1 MSTVR
6 HAGDDPAIGRPE
18 PGREHLPL
26 IEAAAAPSAHDAEE
40 VAHHTAVHDES
51 EAHPAPTNDVRNAR
65 LGGRMSDSNRDRI
78 INMISPIV
86 LLVVWEIASR
96 TGILDARFFPAPS
109 QIFDTLITLIKNGT
123 LWTNTWMSLQRL
135 FWGTLLGGI
144 PALLLGIAMGLYR
157 PLRAFVD
164 PLVSA
169 TYPVPKSAIMP
180 LILLIFGLGEASK
193 IVMVAI
199 GVFYPV
205 LINSVAGVREINKVY
220 LDVGQN
226 FGAGRWQVFKT
237 IALPGALPLIMSGI
251 KLGVGMGLI
260 LIAIAEMIGAKSG
273 LGYMIWN
280 AWEVL
285 SVETMYVGLLTIALL
300 GFVFTLILN
309 EIEHVLIPWRTHR

>member
-1 MSTVR
+1 MSFTR
-6 HAGDDPAIGRPE
+6 PADVD
-18 PGREHLPL
+18 
-26 IEAAAAPSAHDAEE
+26 AAAAGSVGRAAQEDHADVHAAE
-40 VAHHTAVHDES
+40 TGLD
-51 EAHPAPTNDVRNAR
+51 PTHNVVRDAR
-65 LGGRMSDSNRDRI
+65 LRGGRLSASNRDRL
-78 INMISPIV
+78 INIASPIA
-86 LLVVWEIASR
+86 LLVLWEIATR
-96 TGILDARFFPAPS
+96 AGVLDGRFFPAPS
-109 QIFDTLITLIKNGT
+109 QIFDTLVTLVKNGQ
-123 LWTNTWMSLQRL
+123 LWSNTWASLQRL
-135 FWGTLLGGI
+135 FWGALLGGI

-157 PLRAFVD
+157 PLRALID

-220 LDVGQN
+220 LDVGHN
-226 FGAGRWQVFKT
+226 FGASRWQVFRT
-237 IALPGALPLIMSGI
+237 IALPGALPLIMSGV
-251 KLGVGMGLI
+251 KLGIGMGLI

-285 SVETMYVGLLTIALL
+285 SVETMYAGLLTIALL
-300 GFVFTLILN
+300 GFLFTIILN
-309 EIEHVLIPWRTHR
+309 EIESFLIPWRAHR